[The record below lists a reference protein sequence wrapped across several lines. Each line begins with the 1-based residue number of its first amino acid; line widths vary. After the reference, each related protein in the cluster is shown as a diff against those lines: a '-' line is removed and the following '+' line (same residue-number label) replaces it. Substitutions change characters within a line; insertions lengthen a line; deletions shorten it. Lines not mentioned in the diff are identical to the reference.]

1 MNLAD
6 ILIEIEENDNVTE
19 RCISY
24 CEVIIYL
31 KALKVSYYFVE
42 HPTAWKNEINRQVVN
57 DMHSNIDK
65 QIEEIKRLIDSSVK

>member
-1 MNLAD
+1 MNLAN
-6 ILIEIEENDNVTE
+6 ILIEIEENDNATE

-42 HPTAWKNEINRQVVN
+42 HPTAWKNEINKQVIN
-57 DMHSNIDK
+57 DMHANIDK
-65 QIEEIKRLIDSSVK
+65 QIEEINYLISLSVK